1 MKSPLLMTILP
12 HPDDES
18 FPVGGTLA
26 RYAAAGMRV
35 ILVTATRG
43 EAGIPDLAPAEA
55 ARLRSAELQ
64 AAARA
69 LGAEQVIFLNY
80 VDGTLA
86 EFKRDITARLVQ
98 LLRQFR
104 PEAVITFGP
113 DGISGHPDHVAL
125 SECVTRSFQQ
135 SGLPGRLFYIAPS
148 EATQQGCGI
157 PPSAQQIT
165 NAVASID
172 ITDFRIPKLRAMQA
186 HASQQPPY
194 TGPPEDEAENL
205 ACHEYFALA
214 QPVEPYTVL
223 ADLFAP
229 LHTGESVYASSQQ
242 PTA

>member
-1 MKSPLLMTILP
+1 MHKQRSLLVILP

-35 ILVTATRG
+35 ILVSATRG
-43 EAGIPDLAPAEA
+43 EAGVPDLAPAEA

-69 LGAEQVIFLNY
+69 LGAEQVIFLDY

-86 EFKRDITARLVQ
+86 EFKSDITARLVQ
-98 LLRQFR
+98 LLRQFH
-104 PEAVITFGP
+104 PEAVITFGA

-135 SGLPGRLFYIAPS
+135 SGLSGRLFYIAPS

-157 PPSAQQIT
+157 PPSPQQIT
-165 NAVASID
+165 KAVASID

-186 HASQQPPY
+186 HASQKPPY
-194 TGPPEDEAENL
+194 TGPPEDEAGKL

-214 QPVEPYTVL
+214 QPVERYTVL
-223 ADLFAP
+223 TDLFAP
-229 LHTGESVYASSQQ
+229 LPSRETVYASAQ
-242 PTA
+242 

>member
-1 MKSPLLMTILP
+1 MMKPPLLMTILP

-35 ILVTATRG
+35 ILVSATRG
-43 EAGIPDLAPAEA
+43 EAGIPGLAPATA

-69 LGAEQVIFLNY
+69 LGAEQVIFLDF

-86 EFKRDITARLVQ
+86 KFKSDITARLV
-98 LLRQFR
+98 LLLQQYR

-125 SECVTRSFQQ
+125 SECVTRSFRQ
-135 SGLPGRLFYIAPS
+135 SSLPGRLFYIAPS
-148 EATQQGCGI
+148 EATRQGCSI
-157 PPSAQQIT
+157 PPSPRQIT
-165 NAVASID
+165 SAVASID

-186 HASQQPPY
+186 HASQKPPY
-194 TGPPEDEAENL
+194 TGAPEDDAGKL

-214 QPVEPYTVL
+214 HPVEPYTVL
-223 ADLFAP
+223 TDLFAP
-229 LHTGESVYASSQQ
+229 LPAGETVYA
-242 PTA
+242 TAQ

>member
-1 MKSPLLMTILP
+1 MTILP
-12 HPDDES
+12 HPDGES

-26 RYAAAGMRV
+26 RYAAAGVRV

-43 EAGIPDLAPAEA
+43 EAGVPNLAPAEA

-64 AAARA
+64 AATRA
-69 LGAEQVIFLNY
+69 LGAEQVIFLDY

-86 EFKRDITARLVQ
+86 EFKSDLTTRLIQ

-104 PEAVITFGP
+104 PDAVITFGP
-113 DGISGHPDHVAL
+113 DGISGHPDHIAL
-125 SECVTRSFQQ
+125 SECVTHSFRQ
-135 SGLPGRLFYIAPS
+135 SGLAGRLFYIAAS

-157 PPSAQQIT
+157 PPSPQQIE

-186 HASQQPPY
+186 HASQKPPY
-194 TGPPEDEAENL
+194 TGPPEDEAGKL

-214 QPVEPYTVL
+214 HPFEPYTVL
-223 ADLFAP
+223 TDLFAP
-229 LHTGESVYASSQQ
+229 LPSGEIVYATSQQ